1 MATLNE
7 IAYDL
12 LTIVRPQLSD
22 DTEID
27 LRQVKF
33 WINNQR
39 ALWVRNE
46 LNKKRSIDSDLVQ
59 TLCVELECVDASDCC
74 DVDLDV
80 PILRSTKKIPDPIEM
95 HSKQAIVRVGPL
107 NKKAQSFS
115 HVEYER
121 VPYVGNSRFNKNLV
135 FSFMHDGYLYIATNN
150 SAYGALEAVSL
161 RGVFEDPTEAA
172 EFKDCSGSGDPCYTD
187 DSNYP
192 IKAWMIPAMK
202 EAILKSNLMI
212 QAQAEVQAADTSNDA
227 NSNVEPNV

>member
-7 IAYDL
+7 ISYDL
-12 LTIVRPQLSD
+12 LTLVRPQLSD
-22 DTEID
+22 DSELD
-27 LRQVKF
+27 LRQIKF
-33 WINNQR
+33 WVNNTR
-39 ALWVRNE
+39 SLFIRNE

-80 PILRSTKKIPDPIEM
+80 PILRSTKKIPDPIEL

-107 NKKAQSFS
+107 NKKAQAFS
-115 HVEYER
+115 HVAYDR
-121 VPYVGNSRFNKNLV
+121 VPYVGNGRFNKNLV
-135 FSFMHDGYLYIATNN
+135 FSFMHDGYLYVISNN
-150 SAYGALEAVSL
+150 PAYENLAAVAL

-172 EFKDCSGSGDPCYTD
+172 GFKDCTNQNEPCYTD

-212 QAQAEVQAADTSNDA
+212 QAQAEVQSADTSNDA
-227 NSNVEPNV
+227 NSNVQPNV